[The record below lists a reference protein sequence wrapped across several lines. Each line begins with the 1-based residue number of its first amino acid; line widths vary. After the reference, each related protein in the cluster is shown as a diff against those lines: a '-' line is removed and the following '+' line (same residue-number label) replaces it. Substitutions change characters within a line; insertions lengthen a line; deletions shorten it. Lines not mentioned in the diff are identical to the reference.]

1 MPLQSNY
8 VVSVHLAAF
17 EVNELIF
24 KKKKRKMRK
33 LSNFRKK
40 GPNTS
45 KLMTASPQD
54 GNEARMNLSDK
65 LLQFRRGK

>member
-8 VVSVHLAAF
+8 VVSVHLTAF

-24 KKKKRKMRK
+24 KKKERKMRK

-45 KLMTASPQD
+45 KLIPQD

>member
-1 MPLQSNY
+1 
-8 VVSVHLAAF
+8 
-17 EVNELIF
+17 
-24 KKKKRKMRK
+24 MRK